1 MSGDAPPVARRPQAR
16 RALLTGG
23 PAVAKLAL
31 AALGGWLIAGWLGAL
46 FGALAALVAMLSG
59 ELAGAYVVAGVVLT
73 GAATLFEARF
83 GGAFASARFV
93 RERPLAGDVGRF
105 TGVLLLAWLIA
116 ARPRW
121 RSSEPDDLGD
131 DLADGQA
138 DAQTDEQADAAAPRG
153 VRQRSLAARDR
164 LIPGRRSSTGPKG
177 HLVFGSAWVMLGFLA
192 QAVTGV
198 GFWVLAARLYDQ
210 VDVGVASG
218 LFTSLQFVNYASAL
232 GLQELLSRY
241 RPETRGDPLLGW
253 STLATV
259 ASSIIGT
266 VAYLA
271 VVSAQSGSN
280 SALSALTTAG
290 PAAIIG
296 FAAVAAANAIAA
308 LADAR
313 LMWARRWSWV
323 FWRLAL
329 AGAVRL
335 PLVLVPSLVLGADAS
350 LAQDQVGVWLF
361 FVMAAPIAV
370 SGLITLG
377 LLGRAG
383 NPRPSLAVPEGGWS
397 QPIRYAGVNYLSHL
411 AILAPQFI
419 LPVIVF
425 VNVRPVTYANFFLAW
440 SIAAVAFILPVTI
453 GRVLLVEGSRN
464 TSETGTTRQAIVLA
478 VGSMIVATIGAG
490 LLALLLPSIYGASYT
505 EAGRILPWLV
515 AGGIPWSVTSIA
527 LARARVVADSV
538 SIVVMTAFAA
548 VAVLGLAMALVPSR
562 ELDGAIAAWCLG
574 NAVASAVAVVLVSI
588 RTRNIEPS
596 AATPADADAGADV
609 TVGVGAGQ

>member
-1 MSGDAPPVARRPQAR
+1 MTTANRREHTATAVGHAVRSGA
-16 RALLTGG
+16 
-23 PAVAKLAL
+23 PAVARLSL
-31 AALGGWLIAGWLGAL
+31 SALGGWLIAGWLGAL
-46 FGALAALVAMLSG
+46 FGALGALVAMLSG

-73 GAATLFEARF
+73 GAATLFEARY

-121 RSSEPDDLGD
+121 RSTEPTG
-131 DLADGQA
+131 
-138 DAQTDEQADAAAPRG
+138 APTGGSGHRPPA
-153 VRQRSLAARDR
+153 LRDR
-164 LIPGRRSSTGPKG
+164 LVPGRRRGAKPRA

-241 RPETRGDPLLGW
+241 RPETRSDPLLGW

-259 ASSIIGT
+259 ASSIVGT

-271 VVSAQSGSN
+271 IVTAQSGSN

-290 PAAIIG
+290 PTAVAG
-296 FAAVAAANAIAA
+296 FAAVAAANSIAA

-323 FWRLAL
+323 FWRLTL

-335 PLVLVPSLVLGADAS
+335 PLVLVPSMVLGDDAS
-350 LAQDQVGVWLF
+350 LHHVGVWLF

-383 NPRPSLAVPEGGWS
+383 NPRPSLAVPDGGWS
-397 QPIRYAGVNYLSHL
+397 QPLHYAGVNYLSHL

-425 VNVRPVTYANFFLAW
+425 INVRPVTYANFFLAW

-453 GRVLLVEGSRN
+453 GRVLLVEGSR
-464 TSETGTTRQAIVLA
+464 ERAEAGTTRKATLLA
-478 VGSMIVATIGAG
+478 VGAMIVATIGAG

-527 LARARVVADSV
+527 LARARVLADSI

-548 VAVLGLAMALVPSR
+548 VSVLGLAMALVPSR
-562 ELDGAIAAWCLG
+562 ELDGAVAAWCLG
-574 NAVASAVAVVLVSI
+574 NAVASAVAVVLVSV
-588 RTRNIEPS
+588 RTRTAEVS
-596 AATPADADAGADV
+596 ADAPV
-609 TVGVGAGQ
+609 EVEVGVGVGQ

>member
-1 MSGDAPPVARRPQAR
+1 MTTANRREHTATAVGHAVRSGA
-16 RALLTGG
+16 
-23 PAVAKLAL
+23 PAVARLSL
-31 AALGGWLIAGWLGAL
+31 SALGGWLIAGWLGAL
-46 FGALAALVAMLSG
+46 FGALGALVAMLSG

-73 GAATLFEARF
+73 GAATLFEARY

-121 RSSEPDDLGD
+121 RSTEPTG
-131 DLADGQA
+131 
-138 DAQTDEQADAAAPRG
+138 APTGGSGHRPPA
-153 VRQRSLAARDR
+153 LRDR
-164 LIPGRRSSTGPKG
+164 LVPGRRRGAKPRA

-241 RPETRGDPLLGW
+241 RPETRSDPLLGW

-259 ASSIIGT
+259 ASSIVGT

-271 VVSAQSGSN
+271 IVTAQSGSN

-290 PAAIIG
+290 PTAVAG
-296 FAAVAAANAIAA
+296 FAAVAAANSIAA

-323 FWRLAL
+323 FWRLTL

-335 PLVLVPSLVLGADAS
+335 PLVLVPSMVLGDDAS
-350 LAQDQVGVWLF
+350 LHHVGVWLF

-383 NPRPSLAVPEGGWS
+383 NPRPSLAVPDGGWS
-397 QPIRYAGVNYLSHL
+397 QPLHYAGVNYLSHL

-425 VNVRPVTYANFFLAW
+425 INVRPVTYANFFLAW

-453 GRVLLVEGSRN
+453 GRVLLVEGSR
-464 TSETGTTRQAIVLA
+464 ERAEAGTTRKATLLA
-478 VGSMIVATIGAG
+478 VGAMIVATIGAG

-527 LARARVVADSV
+527 LARARVLADSI

-548 VAVLGLAMALVPSR
+548 VSVLGLAMALVPSR
-562 ELDGAIAAWCLG
+562 ELDGAVAAWCLG
-574 NAVASAVAVVLVSI
+574 NAVASAVAVVLVSV
-588 RTRNIEPS
+588 RTRTAEVS
-596 AATPADADAGADV
+596 ADAPVEVD
-609 TVGVGAGQ
+609 VGVGVGQ

>member
-1 MSGDAPPVARRPQAR
+1 MV
-16 RALLTGG
+16 
-23 PAVAKLAL
+23 
-31 AALGGWLIAGWLGAL
+31 
-46 FGALAALVAMLSG
+46 
-59 ELAGAYVVAGVVLT
+59 
-73 GAATLFEARF
+73 
-83 GGAFASARFV
+83 
-93 RERPLAGDVGRF
+93 
-105 TGVLLLAWLIA
+105 
-116 ARPRW
+116 
-121 RSSEPDDLGD
+121 
-131 DLADGQA
+131 
-138 DAQTDEQADAAAPRG
+138 
-153 VRQRSLAARDR
+153 
-164 LIPGRRSSTGPKG
+164 PGRSKG
-177 HLVFGSAWVMLGFLA
+177 AKQRAHLVFGSAWVMLGFLA

-241 RPETRGDPLLGW
+241 RPETRSDPLLGW

-259 ASSIIGT
+259 ASSIVGT

-271 VVSAQSGSN
+271 IVTAQSGSN

-290 PAAIIG
+290 PTAVAG
-296 FAAVAAANAIAA
+296 FAAVAAANSIAA

-323 FWRLAL
+323 FWRLTL

-335 PLVLVPSLVLGADAS
+335 PLVLVPSMVLGDDAS
-350 LAQDQVGVWLF
+350 LHHVGVWLF

-383 NPRPSLAVPEGGWS
+383 NPRPSLAVPDGGWS
-397 QPIRYAGVNYLSHL
+397 QPLHYAGVNYLSHL

-425 VNVRPVTYANFFLAW
+425 INVRPVTYANFFLAW

-453 GRVLLVEGSRN
+453 GRVLLVEGSR
-464 TSETGTTRQAIVLA
+464 ERAEAGTTRKATLLA
-478 VGSMIVATIGAG
+478 VGAMIVATIGAG

-527 LARARVVADSV
+527 LARARVLADSI

-548 VAVLGLAMALVPSR
+548 VSVLGLAMALVPSR
-562 ELDGAIAAWCLG
+562 ELDGAVAAWCLG
-574 NAVASAVAVVLVSI
+574 NAVASAVAVVLVSV
-588 RTRNIEPS
+588 RTRTAEVS
-596 AATPADADAGADV
+596 ADAPVEVD
-609 TVGVGAGQ
+609 VGVGVGQ

>member
-1 MSGDAPPVARRPQAR
+1 MTTANRREHTATAVGHAVRSGA
-16 RALLTGG
+16 
-23 PAVAKLAL
+23 PAVARLSL
-31 AALGGWLIAGWLGAL
+31 SALGGWLIAGWLGAL
-46 FGALAALVAMLSG
+46 FGALGALVAMLSG

-73 GAATLFEARF
+73 GAATLFEARY

-121 RSSEPDDLGD
+121 RSTEPTG
-131 DLADGQA
+131 
-138 DAQTDEQADAAAPRG
+138 APTGGSGHRPPA
-153 VRQRSLAARDR
+153 LRDR
-164 LIPGRRSSTGPKG
+164 LVPGRRRGAKPRA

-241 RPETRGDPLLGW
+241 RPETRSDPLLGW

-259 ASSIIGT
+259 ASSIVGT

-271 VVSAQSGSN
+271 IVTAQSGSN

-290 PAAIIG
+290 PTAVAG
-296 FAAVAAANAIAA
+296 FAAVAAANSIAA

-323 FWRLAL
+323 FWRLTL

-335 PLVLVPSLVLGADAS
+335 PLVLVPSMVLGDDAS
-350 LAQDQVGVWLF
+350 LHHVGVWLF

-383 NPRPSLAVPEGGWS
+383 NPRPSLAVPDGGWS
-397 QPIRYAGVNYLSHL
+397 QPLHYAGVNYLSHL

-425 VNVRPVTYANFFLAW
+425 INVRPVTYANFFLAW

-453 GRVLLVEGSRN
+453 GRVLLVEGSR
-464 TSETGTTRQAIVLA
+464 ERAEAGTTRKATLLA
-478 VGSMIVATIGAG
+478 VGAMIVATIGAG

-527 LARARVVADSV
+527 LARARVLSDSI

-548 VAVLGLAMALVPSR
+548 VSVLGLAMALVPSR
-562 ELDGAIAAWCLG
+562 ELDGAVAAWCLG
-574 NAVASAVAVVLVSI
+574 NAVASAVAVVLVSV
-588 RTRNIEPS
+588 RTRTAEVS
-596 AATPADADAGADV
+596 ADAPV
-609 TVGVGAGQ
+609 EVEVGVGVGQ

>member
-1 MSGDAPPVARRPQAR
+1 RPP
-16 RALLTGG
+16 AL
-23 PAVAKLAL
+23 
-31 AALGGWLIAGWLGAL
+31 
-46 FGALAALVAMLSG
+46 
-59 ELAGAYVVAGVVLT
+59 
-73 GAATLFEARF
+73 
-83 GGAFASARFV
+83 
-93 RERPLAGDVGRF
+93 
-105 TGVLLLAWLIA
+105 
-116 ARPRW
+116 
-121 RSSEPDDLGD
+121 
-131 DLADGQA
+131 
-138 DAQTDEQADAAAPRG
+138 
-153 VRQRSLAARDR
+153 RDR
-164 LIPGRRSSTGPKG
+164 LVPGRRRGAKPRA

-241 RPETRGDPLLGW
+241 RPETRSDPLLGW

-259 ASSIIGT
+259 ASSIVGT

-271 VVSAQSGSN
+271 IVTAQSGSN

-290 PAAIIG
+290 PTAVAG
-296 FAAVAAANAIAA
+296 FAAVAAANSIAA

-323 FWRLAL
+323 FWRLTL

-335 PLVLVPSLVLGADAS
+335 PLVLVPSMVLGDDAS
-350 LAQDQVGVWLF
+350 LHHVGVWLF

-383 NPRPSLAVPEGGWS
+383 NPRPSLAVPDGGWS
-397 QPIRYAGVNYLSHL
+397 QPLHYAGVNYLSHL

-425 VNVRPVTYANFFLAW
+425 INVRPVTYANFFLAW

-453 GRVLLVEGSRN
+453 GRVLLVEGSR
-464 TSETGTTRQAIVLA
+464 ERAEAGTTRKATLLA
-478 VGSMIVATIGAG
+478 VGAMIVATIGAG

-527 LARARVVADSV
+527 LARARVLADSI

-548 VAVLGLAMALVPSR
+548 VSVLGLAMALVPSR
-562 ELDGAIAAWCLG
+562 ELDGAVAAWCLG
-574 NAVASAVAVVLVSI
+574 NAVASAVAVVLVSV
-588 RTRNIEPS
+588 RTRTAEVS
-596 AATPADADAGADV
+596 ADAPVEVD
-609 TVGVGAGQ
+609 VGVGVGQ

>member
-1 MSGDAPPVARRPQAR
+1 MTTANRREHTATAVGHAVRSGA
-16 RALLTGG
+16 
-23 PAVAKLAL
+23 PAVARLSL
-31 AALGGWLIAGWLGAL
+31 SALGGWLIAGWLGAL
-46 FGALAALVAMLSG
+46 FGALGALVAMLSG

-73 GAATLFEARF
+73 GAATLFEARY

-121 RSSEPDDLGD
+121 RSTEPTG
-131 DLADGQA
+131 
-138 DAQTDEQADAAAPRG
+138 APTGGSGHRPPA
-153 VRQRSLAARDR
+153 LRDR
-164 LIPGRRSSTGPKG
+164 LVPGRRRGAKPRA

-241 RPETRGDPLLGW
+241 RPETRSDPLLGW

-259 ASSIIGT
+259 ASSIVGT

-271 VVSAQSGSN
+271 IVTAQSGSN

-290 PAAIIG
+290 PTAVAG
-296 FAAVAAANAIAA
+296 FAAVAAANSIAA

-323 FWRLAL
+323 FWRLTL

-335 PLVLVPSLVLGADAS
+335 PLVLVPSMVLGDDAS
-350 LAQDQVGVWLF
+350 LHHVGVWLF

-383 NPRPSLAVPEGGWS
+383 NPRPSLAVPDGGWS
-397 QPIRYAGVNYLSHL
+397 QPLHYAGVNYLSHL

-425 VNVRPVTYANFFLAW
+425 INVRPVTYANFFLAW

-453 GRVLLVEGSRN
+453 GRVLLVEGSR
-464 TSETGTTRQAIVLA
+464 ERAEAGTTRKATLLA
-478 VGSMIVATIGAG
+478 VGAMIIATIGAG

-527 LARARVVADSV
+527 LARARVLADSI

-548 VAVLGLAMALVPSR
+548 VSVLGLAMALVPSR
-562 ELDGAIAAWCLG
+562 ELDGAVAAWCLG
-574 NAVASAVAVVLVSI
+574 NAVASAVAVVLVSV
-588 RTRNIEPS
+588 RTRTAEVS
-596 AATPADADAGADV
+596 ADAPVEVD
-609 TVGVGAGQ
+609 VGVGVGQ

>member
-1 MSGDAPPVARRPQAR
+1 MTTANRREHTTTAVGHAVRSGA
-16 RALLTGG
+16 
-23 PAVAKLAL
+23 PAVARLSL
-31 AALGGWLIAGWLGAL
+31 SALGGWLIAGWLGAL
-46 FGALAALVAMLSG
+46 FGALGALVAMLSG

-73 GAATLFEARF
+73 GAATLFEARY

-121 RSSEPDDLGD
+121 RSTEPTG
-131 DLADGQA
+131 
-138 DAQTDEQADAAAPRG
+138 APTGGSGHRPPA
-153 VRQRSLAARDR
+153 LRDR
-164 LIPGRRSSTGPKG
+164 LVPGRRRGAKPRA

-241 RPETRGDPLLGW
+241 RPETRSDPLLGW

-259 ASSIIGT
+259 ASSIVGT

-271 VVSAQSGSN
+271 IVTAQSGSN

-290 PAAIIG
+290 PTAVAG
-296 FAAVAAANAIAA
+296 FAAVAAANSIAA

-323 FWRLAL
+323 FWRLTL

-335 PLVLVPSLVLGADAS
+335 PLVLVPSMVLGDDAS
-350 LAQDQVGVWLF
+350 LHHVGVWLF

-383 NPRPSLAVPEGGWS
+383 NPRPSLAVPDGGWS
-397 QPIRYAGVNYLSHL
+397 QPLHYAGVNYLSHL

-425 VNVRPVTYANFFLAW
+425 INVRPVTYANFFLAW

-453 GRVLLVEGSRN
+453 GRVLLVEGSR
-464 TSETGTTRQAIVLA
+464 ERAEAGTTRKATLLA
-478 VGSMIVATIGAG
+478 VGAMIVATIGAG

-527 LARARVVADSV
+527 LARARVLADSI

-548 VAVLGLAMALVPSR
+548 VSVLGLAMALVPSR
-562 ELDGAIAAWCLG
+562 ELDGAVAAWCLG
-574 NAVASAVAVVLVSI
+574 NAVASAVAVVLVSV
-588 RTRNIEPS
+588 RTRTAEVS
-596 AATPADADAGADV
+596 ADAPV
-609 TVGVGAGQ
+609 EVEVGVGVGQ

>member
-1 MSGDAPPVARRPQAR
+1 MTTANRREHTATAVGHAVRSGA
-16 RALLTGG
+16 
-23 PAVAKLAL
+23 PAVARLSL
-31 AALGGWLIAGWLGAL
+31 SALGGWLIAGWLGAL
-46 FGALAALVAMLSG
+46 FGALGALVAMLSG

-73 GAATLFEARF
+73 GAATLFEARY

-121 RSSEPDDLGD
+121 RSAEPTGAPDDPTVPHADDSTAEAMGD
-131 DLADGQA
+131 PSSGAIGRRPPAL
-138 DAQTDEQADAAAPRG
+138 
-153 VRQRSLAARDR
+153 RDR
-164 LIPGRRSSTGPKG
+164 LVPGRRRGAKPRA

-241 RPETRGDPLLGW
+241 RPETRSDPLLGW

-259 ASSIIGT
+259 ASSIVGT

-271 VVSAQSGSN
+271 IVTAQSGSN

-290 PAAIIG
+290 PTAVAG
-296 FAAVAAANAIAA
+296 FAAVAAANSIAA

-323 FWRLAL
+323 FWRLTL

-335 PLVLVPSLVLGADAS
+335 PLVLVPSMVLGDDAS
-350 LAQDQVGVWLF
+350 LHHVGVWLF

-383 NPRPSLAVPEGGWS
+383 NPRPSLAVPDGGWS
-397 QPIRYAGVNYLSHL
+397 QPLHYAGVNYLSHL

-425 VNVRPVTYANFFLAW
+425 INVRPVTYANFFLAW

-453 GRVLLVEGSRN
+453 GRVLLVEGSR
-464 TSETGTTRQAIVLA
+464 ERAEAGTTRKATLLA
-478 VGSMIVATIGAG
+478 VGAMIIATIGAG

-527 LARARVVADSV
+527 LARARVLADSI

-548 VAVLGLAMALVPSR
+548 VSVLGLAMALVPSR
-562 ELDGAIAAWCLG
+562 ELDGAVAAWCLG
-574 NAVASAVAVVLVSI
+574 NAVASAVAVVLVSV
-588 RTRNIEPS
+588 RTRTAEVS
-596 AATPADADAGADV
+596 ADAPV
-609 TVGVGAGQ
+609 EVEVGVGVGQ

>member
-1 MSGDAPPVARRPQAR
+1 MTTANRREHTTTAVGHAVRSGA
-16 RALLTGG
+16 
-23 PAVAKLAL
+23 PAVARLSL
-31 AALGGWLIAGWLGAL
+31 SALGGWLIAGWLGAL
-46 FGALAALVAMLSG
+46 FGALGALVAMLSG

-73 GAATLFEARF
+73 GAATLFEARY

-121 RSSEPDDLGD
+121 RSTEPTG
-131 DLADGQA
+131 
-138 DAQTDEQADAAAPRG
+138 APTGGSGHRPPA
-153 VRQRSLAARDR
+153 LRDR
-164 LIPGRRSSTGPKG
+164 LVPGRRRGAKPRA

-241 RPETRGDPLLGW
+241 RPETRSDPLLGW

-259 ASSIIGT
+259 ASSIVGT

-271 VVSAQSGSN
+271 IVTAQSGSN

-290 PAAIIG
+290 PTAVAG
-296 FAAVAAANAIAA
+296 FAAVAAANSIAA

-323 FWRLAL
+323 FWRLTL

-335 PLVLVPSLVLGADAS
+335 PLVLVPSMVLGDDAS
-350 LAQDQVGVWLF
+350 LHHVGVWLF

-383 NPRPSLAVPEGGWS
+383 NPRPSLAVPDGGWS
-397 QPIRYAGVNYLSHL
+397 QPLHYAGVNYLSHL

-425 VNVRPVTYANFFLAW
+425 INVRPVTYANFFLAW

-453 GRVLLVEGSRN
+453 GRVLLVEGSR
-464 TSETGTTRQAIVLA
+464 ERAEAGTTRKATLLA
-478 VGSMIVATIGAG
+478 VGAMIIATIGAG

-527 LARARVVADSV
+527 LARARVLADSI

-548 VAVLGLAMALVPSR
+548 VSVLGLAMALVPSR
-562 ELDGAIAAWCLG
+562 ELDGAVAAWCLG
-574 NAVASAVAVVLVSI
+574 NAVASAVAVVLVSV
-588 RTRNIEPS
+588 RTRTAEVS
-596 AATPADADAGADV
+596 ADAPV
-609 TVGVGAGQ
+609 EVEVGVGVGQ

>member
-1 MSGDAPPVARRPQAR
+1 MTTANRREHTTTAVGHAVRSGA
-16 RALLTGG
+16 
-23 PAVAKLAL
+23 PAVARLSL
-31 AALGGWLIAGWLGAL
+31 SALGGWLIAGWLGAL
-46 FGALAALVAMLSG
+46 FGALGALVAMLSG

-73 GAATLFEARF
+73 GAATLFEARY

-121 RSSEPDDLGD
+121 RSTEPTG
-131 DLADGQA
+131 
-138 DAQTDEQADAAAPRG
+138 APTGGSGHRPPA
-153 VRQRSLAARDR
+153 LRDR
-164 LIPGRRSSTGPKG
+164 LVPGRRRGAKPRA

-241 RPETRGDPLLGW
+241 RPETRSDPLLGW

-259 ASSIIGT
+259 ASSIVGT

-271 VVSAQSGSN
+271 IVTAQSGSN

-290 PAAIIG
+290 PTAVAG
-296 FAAVAAANAIAA
+296 FAAVAAANSIAA

-323 FWRLAL
+323 FWRLTL

-335 PLVLVPSLVLGADAS
+335 PLVLVPSMVLGDDAS
-350 LAQDQVGVWLF
+350 LHHVGVWLF

-383 NPRPSLAVPEGGWS
+383 NPRPSLAVPDGGWS
-397 QPIRYAGVNYLSHL
+397 QPLHYAGVNYLSHL

-425 VNVRPVTYANFFLAW
+425 INVRPVTYANFFLAW

-453 GRVLLVEGSRN
+453 GRVLLVEGSR
-464 TSETGTTRQAIVLA
+464 ERAEAGTTRKATLLA
-478 VGSMIVATIGAG
+478 VGAMIVATIGAG

-527 LARARVVADSV
+527 LARARVLADSI

-548 VAVLGLAMALVPSR
+548 VSVLGLAMALVPSR
-562 ELDGAIAAWCLG
+562 ELDGAVAAWCLG
-574 NAVASAVAVVLVSI
+574 NAVASAVAVVLVSV
-588 RTRNIEPS
+588 RTRTAEVS
-596 AATPADADAGADV
+596 ADAPVEVD
-609 TVGVGAGQ
+609 VGVGVGQ

>member
-1 MSGDAPPVARRPQAR
+1 MSAANRSGRAATAVGHAVRSGVPTIARMF
-16 RALLTGG
+16 LS
-23 PAVAKLAL
+23 
-31 AALGGWLIAGWLGAL
+31 ALGGWLIAGWLGAL
-46 FGALAALVAMLSG
+46 FGALGALVAGLSG
-59 ELAGAYVVAGVVLT
+59 ELAGAYVVAGAVLT
-73 GAATLFEARF
+73 GAATLFEARY

-121 RSSEPDDLGD
+121 RSAAEAKGEPSTGD
-131 DLADGQA
+131 
-138 DAQTDEQADAAAPRG
+138 
-153 VRQRSLAARDR
+153 
-164 LIPGRRSSTGPKG
+164 PGRPSSALRDAVVPGRSKG
-177 HLVFGSAWVMLGFLA
+177 AKQRAHLVFGSAWVMLGFLA

-259 ASSIIGT
+259 ASSIVGT
-266 VAYLA
+266 LA
-271 VVSAQSGSN
+271 FLAIVTAQSGSN

-290 PAAIIG
+290 PTAVAG
-296 FAAVAAANAIAA
+296 FAAVAAANSIAA

-323 FWRLAL
+323 FWRLTL

-335 PLVLVPSLVLGADAS
+335 PLVLVPSMVLGDDAS
-350 LAQDQVGVWLF
+350 LHHVGVWLF
-361 FVMAAPIAV
+361 FVMAAPIAF

-383 NPRPSLAVPEGGWS
+383 NPRPSLAVPDGGWS
-397 QPIRYAGVNYLSHL
+397 QPLHYAGVNYLSHL

-425 VNVRPVTYANFFLAW
+425 INVRPVTYANFFLAW

-453 GRVLLVEGSRN
+453 GRVLLVEGSRD
-464 TSETGTTRQAIVLA
+464 SAETGTTRQAILLA
-478 VGSMIVATIGAG
+478 VGAMIVATIGAG

-527 LARARVVADSV
+527 LARARVLSDSI

-548 VAVLGLAMALVPSR
+548 VSVLGLAMALVPSR
-562 ELDGAIAAWCLG
+562 ELDGAIVAWGLG
-574 NAVASAVAVVLVSI
+574 NAVASAVAVVLVSV
-588 RTRNIEPS
+588 RTRNAEPI
-596 AATPADADAGADV
+596 AAAPV
-609 TVGVGAGQ
+609 EVGVGVGQ